1 MFIAHRGNDNHKYR
15 ENSENALLYSLSQ
28 TYIDGVECDIRLT
41 KDNEIVLLHNML
53 IDFKSDGNGF
63 VHNLTLNELLSY
75 LFENERVTVLKDLL
89 SKIDSKKI
97 LLLEIKEERSDS
109 LEKWIEALKPIL
121 LKHSYLNIY
130 LCSFNYDLLIRLKE
144 YFDVPIGII
153 VGYVMNQSKDIS
165 LFDFVMYHY
174 RSFKYIHKVTMVW
187 TINDKEKF
195 KKYNEKTDY
204 IITDKA
210 YQFV

>member
-28 TYIDGVECDIRLT
+28 PYIDGVECDIRLT
-41 KDNEIVLLHNML
+41 KDNEIVLLHDTL
-53 IDFKSDGNGF
+53 IDFKSNGNGF

-75 LFENERVTVLKDLL
+75 SFENEKVTVLRNLL
-89 SKIDSKKI
+89 SKVKSEKI

-109 LEKWIEALKPIL
+109 LEKWIEALTPIF
-121 LKHSYLNIY
+121 LKYSNLNIY
-130 LCSFNYDLLIRLKE
+130 LCSFNYDLLIKLKE
-144 YFDVPIGII
+144 YFNVPIGII
-153 VGYVMNQSKDIS
+153 VGYVMNQNKDIS
-165 LFDFVMYHY
+165 LFNFVMYHY
-174 RSFKYIHKVTMVW
+174 KSFKYTNRVTMVW

-195 KKYNEKTDY
+195 KKYNEKSDY
-204 IITDKA
+204 IITDNA

>member
-41 KDNEIVLLHNML
+41 KDNEIVLLHNIL
-53 IDFKSDGNGF
+53 IDFKSDGTGF

-75 LFENERVTVLKDLL
+75 SFENEKVTILKDML

-121 LKHSYLNIY
+121 SKYSYLNIY

-144 YFDVPIGII
+144 YFDAPVGII
-153 VGYVMNQSKDIS
+153 VGYVMNQNKDIS

-174 RSFKYIHKVTMVW
+174 MSFKYINKVTMMW
-187 TINDKEKF
+187 TINNKEKF
-195 KKYNEKTDY
+195 KKYKTKVDY